1 MTQSTKKLYRSLTTE
16 SVAFVVGTHRHM
28 GGRFQEMRIGPS
40 IIWGVFLCSCCLLVS
55 GSKNPKLPKLER
67 HSTSESNQP
76 TNLGLH

>member
-1 MTQSTKKLYRSLTTE
+1 MTQSTKKLYRSLTAG
-16 SVAFVVGTHRHM
+16 SAFVVGTHRHM

-40 IIWGVFLCSCCLLVS
+40 IIWEFSCVLVVCLLVVART
-55 GSKNPKLPKLER
+55 KLPKLER